1 MQKVVEFRRRP
12 HASGRFEAL
21 LEPHFGVLYSA
32 AQRLT
37 ASPADAQDL
46 VQDVCIKAYR
56 RREELGSMEYP
67 RAWLLRTLYNQFID
81 DQRRL
86 GRSPQG
92 RSTTADADDGTELAG
107 PERLQPEHET
117 ERMMKIEAIN
127 EAMARLG
134 REQRTLL
141 AMHDIDGLS
150 LAEIGAVTG
159 LANGTIKSKL
169 FRARVKLG
177 RLLQRLDLDMAAST
191 PTGG

>member
-1 MQKVVEFRRRP
+1 MQKVVEFRRRL

-32 AQRLT
+32 ARRMT

-46 VQDVCIKAYR
+46 VQDVCIKAWR
-56 RREELGSMEYP
+56 HREELGSMEYP

-86 GRSPQG
+86 GRSPQA
-92 RSTTADADDGTELAG
+92 RATTTEAEDGFELAG
-107 PERLQPEHET
+107 PERLEPEPET
-117 ERMMKIEAIN
+117 ERIMNIEAIN
-127 EAMARLG
+127 EAMALLG

-169 FRARVKLG
+169 YRARVKLG
-177 RLLQRLDLDMAAST
+177 RLLRRLDPDTAAST
-191 PTGG
+191 RTGG